1 MSAFVEAVAWR
12 SRAFHGP
19 GYAVKLVHNEAIRQ
33 SNLLKLRDE
42 MHARG
47 FREASQ
53 IRVHPADVSDIFAQV
68 ELGAIRRALQAG
80 GRVFAVKTEGVAG
93 LGQWPTQ
100 PHTRFVDELSGR
112 VRVIACLDQPPIV
125 LSEDS
130 MPEFPHRHKVIERVR
145 KRVRQGEN
153 DDFFIVFGPE
163 EDCRTAAEEI
173 RNRFVD
179 AVEGVPKE
187 TRQALFG
194 GYTTFE
200 RILPGPDRM
209 YPDTDSP
216 PSLITPER
224 VAAARARLRPAPW
237 ERIARYLSWRVPEE
251 TAHYLLRRG
260 GAEIVDAVVDKTG
273 VDGLVA
279 AIEIGQR
286 ARALAREGIPVKNLD
301 AAGWVAIFDLLSDG
315 RITREAVPLIA
326 AEMASNPGL
335 GAEEA
340 CVAAGASPIPRNEWM
355 AQVDGLTSDGYR
367 GGVDSEKCLRFLAGK
382 AMDKL
387 RGKAPAREV
396 IDYLRRRMAREVN
409 Q

>member
-1 MSAFVEAVAWR
+1 M
-12 SRAFHGP
+12 
-19 GYAVKLVHNEAIRQ
+19 
-33 SNLLKLRDE
+33 
-42 MHARG
+42 
-47 FREASQ
+47 
-53 IRVHPADVSDIFAQV
+53 
-68 ELGAIRRALQAG
+68 
-80 GRVFAVKTEGVAG
+80 
-93 LGQWPTQ
+93 
-100 PHTRFVDELSGR
+100 
-112 VRVIACLDQPPIV
+112 
-125 LSEDS
+125 
-130 MPEFPHRHKVIERVR
+130 
-145 KRVRQGEN
+145 
-153 DDFFIVFGPE
+153 
-163 EDCRTAAEEI
+163 
-173 RNRFVD
+173 
-179 AVEGVPKE
+179 PKE

-301 AAGWVAIFDLLSDG
+301 AAGLGRDLRSADRRTDYPGGCAADSCGDG
-315 RITREAVPLIA
+315 KQPRP
-326 AEMASNPGL
+326 

-340 CVAAGASPIPRNEWM
+340 CVAAGASHVPRNEWM

-367 GGVDSEKCLRFLAGK
+367 SGGRRTEREASSLSGRQGNGQ
-382 AMDKL
+382 L

-396 IDYLRRRMAREVN
+396 IDYLRREWLAEVN